1 MKEPRGT
8 GKGMK
13 IQKICVLGGTG
24 FVGRHL
30 VARLANRGY
39 QVKVLTRHPQR
50 HRGIEVLPNTKLIEA
65 GVHDS
70 TVLLENFSGCDAVVN
85 LVGVLHEYSG
95 QSFRAVHAELPGKVV
110 EACRAAGVK
119 RLLHMSAL
127 HADAAKGPSQY
138 LFTKGEGEQ
147 VVMRAEGLAVT
158 CFKPSIIFGPDDNF
172 YNQFA
177 NMLKAFPVLP
187 LACPNARFAPIYVG
201 DVAQAFEVALENA
214 ATIGQSYELCGPR
227 VYTFREI
234 VEDIA
239 RMLGLKRVVV
249 GLPDS
254 MARLQAKLLGWL
266 PVKIF
271 TTDNY
276 LSLQVDSICDRNGL
290 DTLGITP
297 HSVESIMLMYFGGK
311 IQRRRYDAL
320 RKGAGRS

>member
-1 MKEPRGT
+1 
-8 GKGMK
+8 MK
-13 IQKICVLGGTG
+13 INKVCVLGGTG

-30 VARLANRGY
+30 VTRLANRGY
-39 QVKVLTRHPQR
+39 KVKVLTRHPQR
-50 HRGIEVLPNTKLIEA
+50 HREIEVLPDTTLIEA
-65 GVHDS
+65 DVHDS
-70 TVLLENFSGCDAVVN
+70 TVLLENFSGCDAVIN
-85 LVGVLHEYSG
+85 LVGVLHEYAG
-95 QSFRAVHAELPGKVV
+95 QNFHAVHAELPGKVV

-147 VVMRAEGLAVT
+147 AVMRAEGLAVT
-158 CFKPSIIFGPDDNF
+158 CFKPSIIFAPDDNF

-177 NMLKAFPVLP
+177 NMLKTFPILP

-201 DVAQAFEVALENA
+201 DVAQAFEAALGND

-227 VYTFREI
+227 VYTFREV

-239 RMLGLKRVVV
+239 RMLGLKRLVV

-254 MARLQAKLLGWL
+254 MARLQAKVLGLL
-266 PVKIF
+266 PVKVF

-276 LSLQVDSICDRNGL
+276 LSLQVDSICGCNGL
-290 DTLGITP
+290 DALGITP
-297 HSVESIMLMYFGGK
+297 HSVESIMPMYFGGM
-311 IQRRRYDAL
+311 IQRRRYDSL
-320 RKGAGRS
+320 RKVAGRD

>member
-1 MKEPRGT
+1 
-8 GKGMK
+8 MK

-85 LVGVLHEYSG
+85 LVGVLHEYPG

-158 CFKPSIIFGPDDNF
+158 CFKPSIVFGPDDNF

-297 HSVESIMLMYFGGK
+297 HSVESIMPMYFGGK

>member
-1 MKEPRGT
+1 MKNRT
-8 GKGMK
+8 
-13 IQKICVLGGTG
+13 ICVLGGTG

-30 VARLANRGY
+30 VTRLANRGY
-39 QVKVLTRHPQR
+39 KVKVLTRYPQR
-50 HRGIEVLPNTKLIEA
+50 HREIEVLPNTALIEA
-65 GVHDS
+65 DVHDP
-70 TVLLENFSGCDAVVN
+70 TVLAEHFVGCGAVIN
-85 LVGVLHEYSG
+85 LVGVLHEYAG
-95 QSFRAVHAELPGKVV
+95 QSFRAVHADLPGKIV
-110 EACRAAGVK
+110 EACQAVGVK

-147 VVMRAEGLAVT
+147 VAMQAQGLAVT

-177 NMLKAFPVLP
+177 NMLKFGPVLP
-187 LACPNARFAPIYVG
+187 LACPNARFAPVYVG
-201 DVAQAFEVALENA
+201 DVAEAFEKALEDD

-227 VYTFREI
+227 VYTFREV

-239 RMLGLKRVVV
+239 RMLGLKRLVV

-254 MARLQAKLLGWL
+254 LARLQAKILGVL

-276 LSLQVDSICDRNGL
+276 LSLQIDSVCGCNGL
-290 DTLGITP
+290 EALGITP
-297 HSVESIMLMYFGGK
+297 HSVESIMPMHFAGK
-311 IQRRRYDAL
+311 TQRRSYDKL
-320 RKGAGRS
+320 RKEARRD

>member
-1 MKEPRGT
+1 
-8 GKGMK
+8 MK

>member
-297 HSVESIMLMYFGGK
+297 HSVESIMPMYFGGK

-320 RKGAGRS
+320 RKIAGRS

>member
-1 MKEPRGT
+1 
-8 GKGMK
+8 MK

-201 DVAQAFEVALENA
+201 DVAQAFEVALEND